1 MCFVFSVLKRGLT
14 EADKD
19 DRQVLPYRT
28 GRPMFRKMS
37 TLPRTMLA
45 FSILL
50 LLLVVMGGF
59 ALWQASKI
67 NQSVE
72 RIQNQSMARL
82 GVAGSLAENMAR
94 MRITAFQFYVFT
106 APDIRQH
113 FLDNWNKISAQVD
126 DNLKTYGELVKSDKG
141 RSILAT
147 LNHYNDIYKKEAM
160 KLRQMA
166 IDGHL
171 PEALAQLNMMNKT
184 YAYPMINN
192 AAALAKM
199 NAEAAE
205 GEKQNAAQVY
215 KDTQIWTVL
224 LTLVSLLVGA
234 LLTWRFSLSIVGP
247 MREALTIARR
257 IADNDLTGHIA
268 VQGNDEAADML
279 KAFETMQSNLRQAM
293 GQIGSSATQ
302 LASASE
308 QMSAITNDAMKML
321 TRQNDE
327 IDQAVTAVTEMSAA
341 VEEVAGNAVQTSE
354 QSKSSTETAA
364 SGRKQV
370 DEAVHSLE
378 TLVNNVRNASEQ
390 ALVLAE
396 ETGNISKM
404 LDVIRAVS
412 EQTNLLALNAAIEA
426 ARAGDAGR
434 GFAVVADEVRN
445 LAKRTAESTNEIEN
459 MISSVQRGTQDTVS
473 ALQMSVDHAGETL
486 TKASMAGEALSTIE
500 SSVSAINDRNL
511 VIATAAEEQAQVARE
526 VDQNLVSIR
535 DLSYQ
540 TSTGAGEANTASK
553 ELAKLATDLNAM
565 LRRFKV

>member
-1 MCFVFSVLKRGLT
+1 
-14 EADKD
+14 
-19 DRQVLPYRT
+19 
-28 GRPMFRKMS
+28 MS